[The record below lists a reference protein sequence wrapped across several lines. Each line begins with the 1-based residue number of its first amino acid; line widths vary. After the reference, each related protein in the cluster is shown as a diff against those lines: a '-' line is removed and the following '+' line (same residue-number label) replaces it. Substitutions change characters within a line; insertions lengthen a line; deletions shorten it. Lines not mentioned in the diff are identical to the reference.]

1 MVVLAIVMA
10 LTLALGATSA
20 GAQPMWGGP
29 WYHVRYGDTLTGIA
43 AMYGTSY
50 WEIARANGIWNPNL
64 IYAGQSLFIPPYM
77 PGPYPGMG
85 GGYPGMGGGYPG
97 MYPGMGGGGYPGMGG
112 GYPGMYPGYGGG
124 YGGGY
129 ASWSS
134 SGSMSWGSYPQYPY
148 WGGWGGGYY
157 PYQQQY
163 QMPYG
168 GNGGGGWGAS
178 PMGVSF

>member
-1 MVVLAIVMA
+1 MKRIMVVLAIVMA

-97 MYPGMGGGGYPGMGG
+97 MGGGYPGMGG